1 MTGKDT
7 AGRFTPGN
15 GYAALGGRRR
25 AERLTPERRREIA
38 RAGWLA
44 FVAKYHHGD
53 VRQAARAIAQAGNV
67 ADTIYYGHSQGRVTP

>member
-7 AGRFTPGN
+7 LGRFTEGN

-25 AERLTPERRREIA
+25 AEQLTPERRREIA

-44 FVAKYHHGD
+44 FVSKYHAGD
-53 VRQAARAIAQAGNV
+53 VRQAARAVAQAGNPGDV
-67 ADTIYYGHSQGRVTP
+67 IYYGHLRG